1 MLNKFREFLIL
12 QGLSQNTV
20 KDYMIYIRKLNK
32 DLDLGHLTQDKLN
45 SYLVKMK
52 EENKSESAINQYKKS
67 LLKWIAFTKQNI
79 EIPKFI
85 QPEKK
90 IPEYFDE
97 KYFLEEILPAIEFVL
112 ADVAKIKTIFYLMFY
127 VGLRVGEIAR
137 LKREDF
143 DLEKREVKIHK
154 RKAKNPKIF
163 KFSKTVANLL
173 EAYFETYE
181 IKKTLFSVN
190 EKTIEYYCR
199 KIGNVIGKRIHPHMF
214 RHSFA
219 VMFIKAGGS
228 ETALQKLLGHKSRN
242 STAIYSELTDED
254 VKKEY
259 DKYIK

>member
-20 KDYMIYIRKLNK
+20 KDYMIYIRKLNRE
-32 DLDLGHLTQDKLN
+32 LDLEHLTQDNLN

-52 EENKSESAINQYKKS
+52 EENKSESSINQYKKAF
-67 LLKWIAFTKQNI
+67 LKWIAFTKQDI
-79 EIPKFI
+79 EVPKFI
-85 QPEKK
+85 QPERK

-97 KYFLEEILPAIEFVL
+97 KYFLEEIIPTIEFI
-112 ADVAKIKTIFYLMFY
+112 ASDVAKIKTIFYFMFY

-143 DLEKREVKIHK
+143 DFEKREVKIHK

-163 KFSKTVANLL
+163 KFSKTVGNLV
-173 EAYFETYE
+173 EAYFEAYE
-181 IKKTLFSVN
+181 ITETLFDVS
-190 EKTIEYYCR
+190 EKVIEYYCR
-199 KIGNVIGKRIHPHMF
+199 KIGENIGKRIHPHMF

-228 ETALQKLLGHKSRN
+228 ETTLQKLLGHKSRN

-254 VKKEY
+254 VKAEY